1 MISLFRIM
9 EMDWEGKDRKLED
22 IVNTR
27 GKMDKMD
34 GRIHNRITGWIVR
47 SRFPCFS
54 EIWN

>member
-34 GRIHNRITGWIVR
+34 GRIHNRITEWIVR